1 LSTKG
6 PRRKKWDEDF
16 HLVGLDSRRPPPLR
30 RYFDRVPGE
39 STLPKGLR
47 GEGSKKGGPGKSFD
61 PPPHLQARKTWVET
75 HHQTVSPDNEALHP
89 HLRTYFDRRGLEAC
103 YRQRPHID
111 RDTKKLRPR
120 TPQRPSTREKIMRF
134 KSLSEPSLQGSS
146 VMSGQSSDGEE
157 EEMGVEGR
165 HKGGTNWGRRCLEH
179 NSCQIKVK
187 PKKVDGIVQKIPW
200 VKDHHVT
207 VATDNEGLNPML
219 RHFFD
224 QDGLESSFRNRG
236 MHYGRKPLD
245 TWGVEEL
252 LKKKMK
258 ERQRANSNSSWD
270 SVPSSLLEKLSYTSL
285 VDGSTPGGLP
295 VVGGNAY
302 SGGGSAG
309 VSGTGSGRNIGE
321 GYAGQGENL

>member
-1 LSTKG
+1 
-6 PRRKKWDEDF
+6 
-16 HLVGLDSRRPPPLR
+16 
-30 RYFDRVPGE
+30 
-39 STLPKGLR
+39 
-47 GEGSKKGGPGKSFD
+47 
-61 PPPHLQARKTWVET
+61 
-75 HHQTVSPDNEALHP
+75 
-89 HLRTYFDRRGLEAC
+89 
-103 YRQRPHID
+103 
-111 RDTKKLRPR
+111 
-120 TPQRPSTREKIMRF
+120 
-134 KSLSEPSLQGSS
+134 
-146 VMSGQSSDGEE
+146 
-157 EEMGVEGR
+157 
-165 HKGGTNWGRRCLEH
+165 
-179 NSCQIKVK
+179 
-187 PKKVDGIVQKIPW
+187 VQKIPW